1 MAGKMVEKKIRS
13 ALPLYIA
20 AGAFLVC
27 AAVLPVYSLPGFLGA
42 CAVAAGAY
50 FLSDKKIPPRVVMVP
65 APEDPFA
72 TGEEALDAA
81 LEKARDDLEKLEVL
95 NARIPAAAL
104 SASSPSMIIA
114 LT

>member
-65 APEDPFA
+65 APGGPLRNGRGGA
-72 TGEEALDAA
+72 GRRAGKRRGTIW
-81 LEKARDDLEKLEVL
+81 RSW
-95 NARIPAAAL
+95 RC
-104 SASSPSMIIA
+104 
-114 LT
+114 

>member
-50 FLSDKKIPPRVVMVP
+50 FLSDKKIPPNSRCIP
-65 APEDPFA
+65 GHTAKKKILPKPGRTPKGAPHKNTV
-72 TGEEALDAA
+72 TGKKPRE
-81 LEKARDDLEKLEVL
+81 
-95 NARIPAAAL
+95 
-104 SASSPSMIIA
+104 PSG
-114 LT
+114 

>member
-65 APEDPFA
+65 AP
-72 TGEEALDAA
+72 DAA
-81 LEKARDDLEKLEVL
+81 KFSTYFSGSE
-95 NARIPAAAL
+95 
-104 SASSPSMIIA
+104 IIRC
-114 LT
+114 TSQCRSNS

>member
-1 MAGKMVEKKIRS
+1 MEKKIRS

-65 APEDPFA
+65 APESSA
-72 TGEEALDAA
+72 SGNMVRMENLLGS
-81 LEKARDDLEKLEVL
+81 LEKRVADIKKNWKSTKEIWRNLKGSLIK
-95 NARIPAAAL
+95 NFPMNR
-104 SASSPSMIIA
+104 S
-114 LT
+114 

>member
-81 LEKARDDLEKLEVL
+81 GHLVE
-95 NARIPAAAL
+95 AL
-104 SASSPSMIIA
+104 SLKRKEISGETPAEGGT
-114 LT
+114 L

>member
-65 APEDPFA
+65 PPGNPSPPAGGARAAPR
-72 TGEEALDAA
+72 
-81 LEKARDDLEKLEVL
+81 ARRGDGWRKLGG
-95 NARIPAAAL
+95 
-104 SASSPSMIIA
+104 
-114 LT
+114 